1 MVSIKDV
8 AAECGVSTATVSK
21 ALNDHDD
28 VGTATKERV
37 REAAK
42 RLGYMPNSLAR
53 ALKTK
58 KSYNI
63 GVLMVDQ
70 ANSGLQHHYFAAIL
84 DSFKV
89 EMERNGYDLTFISSH
104 VGDDSYSYY
113 EHCMYRNVDGVLAA
127 CVDFNSAEVRR
138 LFDSDLQVVCIDYI
152 SDAACAVVSDN
163 EQGIRDLLEYALQK
177 GHTRIAYIYGEDA
190 QVTQARLKAFREVM
204 TEHHCEVN
212 EAFLKAAKYLHPEE
226 AYRLTQELLDR
237 ENPPTCILY
246 PDDICAVSGI
256 EAIRSRGLVEGRDV
270 SVMGY
275 DGTPL
280 LQMLKPGLT
289 TIRQDT
295 VSIGRKAA
303 RLMLRLVR
311 KEAIPQKERVQY
323 CKGDLLEGKTVET
336 PH

>member
-1 MVSIKDV
+1 MVSIKDI

-28 VGTATKERV
+28 VGNATKERV

-63 GVLMVDQ
+63 GVLMVDK

-89 EMERNGYDLTFISSH
+89 EMEHSGYDLTFISSH
-104 VGDDSYSYY
+104 VGDSSYSYY

-127 CVDFNSAEVRR
+127 CVDFTAPEVQRLLNSELPIV
-138 LFDSDLQVVCIDYI
+138 SIDYI
-152 SDAACAVVSDN
+152 ADEKYTAASDN
-163 EQGIRDLLEYALQK
+163 EQGIRDLLEYALKK
-177 GHTRIAYIYGEDA
+177 GHTRIAYIYGDES
-190 QVTQARLKAFREVM
+190 QVTQARLRAFREVLAD
-204 TEHHCEVN
+204 HHCKVN
-212 EAFLKAAKYLHPEE
+212 ERFLKPAKYLQPDE
-226 AYRLTQELLDR
+226 AFQLTLELLR
-237 ENPPTCILY
+237 EEQPPTCILY
-246 PDDICAVSGI
+246 PDDICAVSGV
-256 EAIRSRGLVEGRDV
+256 EAIRECGLTEGKDV

-280 LQMLKPGLT
+280 LQALRPSLT

-295 VSIGRKAA
+295 EMIGKKAA
-303 RLMLRLVR
+303 ELLLKLIR
-311 KEAIPQKERVQY
+311 KENVPLPERVQY
-323 CKGDLLEGKTVET
+323 CPGTLLEGETVGT
-336 PH
+336 PV

>member
-1 MVSIKDV
+1 MVSIKDI

-21 ALNDHDD
+21 ALNGHDD

-63 GVLMVDQ
+63 GVLMVDK

-89 EMERNGYDLTFISSH
+89 EMERSGYDLTFISSH
-104 VGDDSYSYY
+104 VGDSSYSYY

-127 CVDFNSAEVRR
+127 CVDFTAAEVQR
-138 LFDSDLQVVCIDYI
+138 LFSSDLPIVSIDYI
-152 SDAACAVVSDN
+152 SDETCAVVSDN
-163 EQGIRDLLEYALQK
+163 ERGIRDLLEYALQK
-177 GHTRIAYIYGEDA
+177 GHKRIAYIYGDDA

-204 TEHHCEVN
+204 GEHQCEVN
-212 EAFLKAAKYLHPEE
+212 EAFLKPAKYLNPTD
-226 AYRLTQELLDR
+226 AYCLTQELLSGEER
-237 ENPPTCILY
+237 PTCILY

-256 EAIRSRGLVEGRDV
+256 EAIRSCGLTEGRDV

-275 DGTPL
+275 DGIPL
-280 LQMLKPGLT
+280 MQMLRPGLT
-289 TIRQDT
+289 TVRQDT

-303 RLMLRLVR
+303 ELMLRLVR
-311 KEAIPQKERVQY
+311 KEEIPQTERVQY
-323 CKGDLLEGKTVET
+323 CKGKLLEGETVGT
-336 PH
+336 PA

>member
-1 MVSIKDV
+1 MVSIKDI

-37 REAAK
+37 REAAR

-63 GVLMVDQ
+63 GVLMVDK
-70 ANSGLQHHYFAAIL
+70 ADSGLQHHYFAAIL

-89 EMERNGYDLTFISSH
+89 EMERSGYDLTFISSH
-104 VGDDSYSYY
+104 VGDSSYSYY

-127 CVDFNSAEVRR
+127 CVDFTAPEMQR
-138 LFDSDLQVVCIDYI
+138 LLTSELPIVSIDYI
-152 SDAACAVVSDN
+152 SDEKYAVVSDN
-163 EQGIRDLLEYALQK
+163 AQGIRDLLELAIQK
-177 GHTRIAYIYGEDA
+177 GHRRIAYIYGDDA
-190 QVTQARLKAFREVM
+190 QVTRSRLKTFREVLA
-204 TEHHCEVN
+204 EHHCEVN
-212 EAFLKAAKYLHPEE
+212 ERFLKPAKYLHPDE
-226 AYRLTQELLDR
+226 AFRLTKELLK
-237 ENPPTCILY
+237 EEQPPTCILY
-246 PDDICAVSGI
+246 PDDICAVSGV
-256 EAIRSRGLVEGRDV
+256 EAIRECGLTEGKDV

-280 LQMLKPGLT
+280 LQMLRPNLT

-295 VSIGRKAA
+295 ESIGRKAA
-303 RLMLRLVR
+303 ELLLKLIR
-311 KEAIPQKERVQY
+311 KENVPVTERVRY
-323 CKGDLLEGKTVET
+323 CRGTLLEGETVGT
-336 PH
+336 PV